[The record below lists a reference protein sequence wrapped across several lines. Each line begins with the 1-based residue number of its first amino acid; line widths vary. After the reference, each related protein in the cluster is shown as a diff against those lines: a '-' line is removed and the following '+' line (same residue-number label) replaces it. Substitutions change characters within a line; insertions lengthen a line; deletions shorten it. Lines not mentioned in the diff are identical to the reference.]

1 MEKFKTSDG
10 RGFGVRARSEIAKRS
25 AVVEYEGTLLTKE
38 EALRAEEKYDARGDV
53 ACYTFWIRGPAG
65 QKMCLDATHSTHI
78 SKFINHSK
86 KRANLLPVLV
96 YADND
101 DDERKEDAPYK
112 RQRPRIIF
120 KAIRTIAAGEELLFD
135 YGENREEVLEA
146 NPWLKE

>member
-1 MEKFKTSDG
+1 VLYILDSRTG
-10 RGFGVRARSEIAKRS
+10 
-25 AVVEYEGTLLTKE
+25 
-38 EALRAEEKYDARGDV
+38 RAENVLGCHAQHPH
-53 ACYTFWIRGPAG
+53 FQI
-65 QKMCLDATHSTHI
+65 HH
-78 SKFINHSK
+78 HSK